1 LGAAGDEGKEGVGM
15 KPWRGYHGFGKLGE
29 GKREIVG
36 KREGESMQKERESIG
51 EEERLTLLR
60 NFRSLS

>member
-29 GKREIVG
+29 GKREIMEKARERACERRERALEK
-36 KREGESMQKERESIG
+36 KRG
-51 EEERLTLLR
+51 LLC
-60 NFRSLS
+60 FGIFEA